1 VDWLAHDLPVERQD
15 EDPVTAG
22 RLLRADVVTCGLAD
36 PAGEVGARIAESPYG
51 FALVTSSSGVLL
63 GRLRAS
69 ALGVPE
75 QTSAE
80 EVMEAG
86 PSTVRPDI
94 SAEKLA
100 QRLRRKGFKTAV
112 VTTPEGQLLGV
123 VRCTDLERGSCE

>member
-1 VDWLAHDLPVERQD
+1 VDWLAHNLPVERQD

-22 RLLRADVVTCGLAD
+22 RLLRGDVVTCGLAD
-36 PAGEVGARIAESPYG
+36 PVGEAGTRIAESPYG

-69 ALGVPE
+69 ALDVSA
-75 QTSAE
+75 QTRAE

-86 PSTVRPDI
+86 PSTVRPSI
-94 SAEKLA
+94 SAHKLA
-100 QRLRRKGFKTAV
+100 QRLRQKGFKTAV

-123 VRCTDLERGSCE
+123 VRCADLERGACE